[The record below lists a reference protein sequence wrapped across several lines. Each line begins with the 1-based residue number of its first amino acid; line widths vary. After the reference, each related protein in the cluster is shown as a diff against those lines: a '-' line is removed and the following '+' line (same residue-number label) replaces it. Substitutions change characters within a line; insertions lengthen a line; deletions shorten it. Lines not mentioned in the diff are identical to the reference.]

1 MKTGRH
7 VGRRSERPGQ
17 NWRRRLAL
25 QSAGERARA
34 NGAAAPAEG
43 RGDRGVTAKA
53 EER

>member
-1 MKTGRH
+1 MMKTGRH

-25 QSAGERARA
+25 QSARDRARA
-34 NGAAAPAEG
+34 NGPAAEA
-43 RGDRGVTAKA
+43 RTDRAVTANT